1 MSSPI
6 SAIKRRACV
15 ACTTAKAK
23 CTPQSANLC
32 QRCARLGKSCTYL
45 DLPQTKRKQRQKAA
59 PSRVELLEKKVDQ
72 LLSQLATLTQ
82 QQNGQTLSPD
92 TSTNDSLPTNSKDLH
107 TSSHDSSSQG
117 SSTDTDIAALLDA
130 AKDPSHGPNPP
141 TSSVLAGQPSLV
153 DRGLLSPAEAER
165 MLTFFKADFAAK
177 FPFVLIPHGETADR
191 LRVQEPFLF
200 LCVVAATMGSA
211 HPLRKI
217 VAEEIMNH
225 VTSRIVARSE
235 RNLELLRGLLVHC
248 AWYTYPAEKY
258 HPRLLLLIQLS
269 VAIVHDLGLHRRD
282 GLGVDEQRALLGTY
296 WLSVGF
302 CGTLGRPITMKHD
315 SQIDECLKGL
325 ATSTTTT
332 EYPSDRWIA
341 PFIHLQSFMAT
352 MDEIY
357 ASMQASGGS
366 ALVQVTRGSLQRQF
380 DNLRT
385 SIEKDLP
392 SCPPSTAT
400 ALTTELKYTEMRL
413 EDPSLREDLWTT
425 DPATTIRTTMLMT
438 LIQRSKELIQM
449 VTNLP
454 VSEIP
459 LLTVITNARICAAVG
474 YIPTAVLALLNLI
487 KSTSSS
493 SSSSSSSSKTNQ
505 DHTQTQIQTIITTAN
520 YPTLVTSLATALE
533 TKLQHEN
540 RKWMLSAADKEMDV
554 VGSLCS
560 KMRLLA
566 RCYPYQ
572 VRGVVTVV
580 GNDTT
585 ARDGTSLSTTTT
597 STDHQLD
604 ISRDDGEMVPQDWM
618 PDIDSNSIYGDVEG
632 MFNVDDIQWDALL
645 RDFTTGF
652 G

>member
-130 AKDPSHGPNPP
+130 AKDPSHGPNPS

-258 HPRLLLLIQLS
+258 HPRLLLLIQLC

-315 SQIDECLKGL
+315 SQIDVCLKSL
-325 ATSTTTT
+325 ASSTTTTT

-352 MDEIY
+352 MDEVY
-357 ASMQASGGS
+357 ASMPPTGGS

-392 SCPPSTAT
+392 SCPPLTAT

-413 EDPSLREDLWTT
+413 DDPSLREDLWTT
-425 DPATTIRTTMLMT
+425 DPATTIIRTTMLMI

-449 VTNLP
+449 VANLP

-459 LLTVITNARICAAVG
+459 QLTVITNARICAAVG

-487 KSTSSS
+487 KHTSSS
-493 SSSSSSSSKTNQ
+493 SSSTPYQ
-505 DHTQTQIQTIITTAN
+505 DQIQIQTIITTAD
-520 YPTLVTSLATALE
+520 YPNLVTSLATALE
-533 TKLQHEN
+533 TKLQHEQG
-540 RKWMLSAADKEMDV
+540 KPILSATDKEMDV
-554 VGSLCS
+554 V
-560 KMRLLA
+560 
-566 RCYPYQ
+566 
-572 VRGVVTVV
+572 RGLVM
-580 GNDTT
+580 GRDTLRVEDT
-585 ARDGTSLSTTTT
+585 TSLSTATTC
-597 STDHQLD
+597 TDHQLD
-604 ISRDDGEMVPQDWM
+604 VSRGEVDGEMVSQDWM
-618 PDIDSNSIYGDVEG
+618 PDNNDGNSMYDDVEG